1 MVRTICKK
9 YSVSKWIF
17 CQLIIIF
24 FVLCSMI
31 NLYAFHNA
39 QCAKPNPISSFLKL
53 NPFSFKM
60 AHRNQFQCR
69 FEKWQLLQS
78 QQIIEN
84 WSKLSRCPKTQET
97 KPHPRLVPTKRRQQ
111 LIFRFLAEPPST
123 MHKKWSDQHHGG
135 AIGN

>member
-1 MVRTICKK
+1 MMN
-9 YSVSKWIF
+9 Y
-17 CQLIIIF
+17 
-24 FVLCSMI
+24 
-31 NLYAFHNA
+31 YAFHNA
-39 QCAKPNPISSFLKL
+39 QCAKLNPISSFLKL

-111 LIFRFLAEPPST
+111 LIFRFLAEPL
-123 MHKKWSDQHHGG
+123 HNAQKVVSDQHHVM
-135 AIGN
+135 AVQLETNCLNYRSFFFFKPKRTMNNRLQLLV